1 MGIASIKIGITV
13 AIVGVLAAIAVL
25 PVAAQE
31 ELPPVPPDA
40 VGSETTAAE
49 SSSRGDGA
57 PDREARLEAIK
68 EKRKAQLTE
77 FQARRITNR
86 CKAAQNKLAALLNG
100 DQAKVDA
107 YVAAYTRIGAQLSNL
122 VIRLQSAG
130 ATTTTLEQVV
140 IDYQNDANALEVEMN
155 DYLTTL
161 KDLSEF
167 DCEADP
173 EAFQAAL
180 VEIRENR
187 ARIKRQLQE
196 LRSFLQTEVKA
207 ALVEA
212 RQQLGGVNSD
222 ETETNDDETDAN
234 ATDTN
239 VNSPTEQ

>member
-13 AIVGVLAAIAVL
+13 AIVSVLAAIAVL

-40 VGSETTAAE
+40 VGTETTAAE

-68 EKRKAQLTE
+68 EKREAQLTE
-77 FQARRITNR
+77 FQARRIANR
-86 CKAAQNKLAALLNG
+86 CKAAQNKLAALLSG

-107 YVAAYTRIGAQLSNL
+107 YAAGYARISERLSTI
-122 VIRLQSAG
+122 VVRLQNAG
-130 ATTTTLEQVV
+130 ADTTTLERVLE
-140 IDYQNDANALEVEMN
+140 DYQNEASGLEVLMS

-173 EAFQAAL
+173 ETFQAAL
-180 VEIRENR
+180 SEVREDR
-187 ARIKRQLQE
+187 ANIKEQLQS
-196 LRSFLQTEVKA
+196 LRSLLQDNVKA
-207 ALVEA
+207 ALLEA
-212 RQQLGGVNSD
+212 KEQLTSD
-222 ETETNDDETDAN
+222 DTESNNDESDPDAVETN
-234 ATDTN
+234 
-239 VNSPTEQ
+239 VISPEEQ